1 VNRTGTGT
9 GTTSGQ
15 AGSSGRAEER
25 AHHSGKIGAN
35 VEIGAIRAGR
45 ILQAGPG
52 NGLHSKLKI
61 EASMGWALARGE
73 LDNKKKSPVNRI

>member
-1 VNRTGTGT
+1 MNRTGTGT
-9 GTTSGQ
+9 GTGTSGQ

-52 NGLHSKLKI
+52 KGMSLVLKKHQWD
-61 EASMGWALARGE
+61 GHWLGE
-73 LDNKKKSPVNRI
+73 NLITKRNLL